1 MKDIIKKYWE
11 GALLAQI
18 GLGYILYEYFTK
30 DEITSFGVIFLGI
43 GNILLLGKLLL
54 KTNS

>member
-1 MKDIIKKYWE
+1 LEIIG

-18 GLGYILYEYFTK
+18 GLGYILYAYFTQ

>member
-1 MKDIIKKYWE
+1 MEIIG

-18 GLGYILYEYFTK
+18 GLGYIFYAYFTQ
-30 DEITSFGVIFLGI
+30 DEITSFGVISLGI